1 MIFESIES
9 FRVHKK
15 MSVQDFC
22 EITQIS
28 PSRYSKYKH
37 GSFQF
42 LMISDAV
49 RLISAF
55 TGEIN
60 VNILLKWTGEKP
72 LPLSGKFPEF
82 AFAYEPASDSGKSEQ
97 IFRRFLISTAFDVFK
112 PEEALKLLAGMAD
125 PWNKSK
131 IGLPKTENMYSLM
144 YTLRAIRKIRFT
156 DFCIH
161 AQTVLT
167 HFQRRRLPSRFTDV
181 CKYESAFESGGIY
194 LLSELMFLSMKG
206 HLGIRLCG

>member
-9 FRVHKK
+9 FRVHKQ

-97 IFRRFLISTAFDVFK
+97 IFRRFLISTAFDVF
-112 PEEALKLLAGMAD
+112 PELLEGEIKDLVSGIRKLL
-125 PWNKSK
+125 
-131 IGLPKTENMYSLM
+131 Y
-144 YTLRAIRKIRFT
+144 
-156 DFCIH
+156 
-161 AQTVLT
+161 QT
-167 HFQRRRLPSRFTDV
+167 QRRIRMTVSRDAEP
-181 CKYESAFESGGIY
+181 CDLHCSS
-194 LLSELMFLSMKG
+194 LLSS
-206 HLGIRLCG
+206 

>member
-82 AFAYEPASDSGKSEQ
+82 AFAYEPASDSGKTEQ

-125 PWNKSK
+125 PWNRSE
-131 IGLPKTENMYSLM
+131 IGMPSRENMYTLM
-144 YTLRAIRKIRFT
+144 YSLRDFREIRFT
-156 DFCIH
+156 DFSISPR
-161 AQTVLT
+161 TVLA
-167 HFQRRRLPSRFTDV
+167 HFQRRRLLTRFTDL
-181 CKYESAFESGGIY
+181 CEYERSFVSGGIY
-194 LLSELMFLSMKG
+194 LLSELMFLSMKR

>member
-82 AFAYEPASDSGKSEQ
+82 AFAYEPASDSGRSEQ

-125 PWNKSK
+125 PWNRSE
-131 IGLPKTENMYSLM
+131 IGMPSRENMYTLM
-144 YTLRAIRKIRFT
+144 YSLRDFREIRFT
-156 DFCIH
+156 DFCISPR
-161 AQTVLT
+161 TVLA
-167 HFQRRRLPSRFTDV
+167 HFQRWRLLTRFTDL
-181 CKYESAFESGGIY
+181 CEYERSFASGGIY
-194 LLSELMFLSMKG
+194 LLSELMFLSMKR